1 MNNRRQNERE
11 GRKAE
16 RRVANYLR
24 LRGYKVLEERFKTPH
39 GEVDLIVRKGSTLAF
54 VEVKQR
60 ATQRAIDESMTWRG
74 EQRIIDSAEI
84 WIEKNFAQLPTDFEM
99 RFDFASIIGPVS
111 KLCRVTYLKAAFRPD
126 A

>member
-1 MNNRRQNERE
+1 MNNRRQSERE

-60 ATQRAIDESMTWRG
+60 ATQRAIDESMTCRG

-84 WIEKNFAQLPTDFEM
+84 WVERNFAQLPENFEM

-111 KLCRVTYLKAAFRPD
+111 PLSRVTYLKGAFLPE
-126 A
+126 

>member
-84 WIEKNFAQLPTDFEM
+84 WVEKNFTQLPMNFEM

-111 KLCRVTYLKAAFRPD
+111 PLCRVTYLKAAFRPD

>member
-1 MNNRRQNERE
+1 MNNRRQSERE

-16 RRVANYLR
+16 RRVATYLR
-24 LRGYKVLEERFKTPH
+24 LRGYKVLEERFKTNY
-39 GEVDLIVRKGSTLAF
+39 GEVDLIARKGKTLAF

-84 WIEKNFAQLPTDFEM
+84 WVERNFAQLPENFEM
-99 RFDFASIIGPVS
+99 RFDFAAIIGPVS
-111 KLCRVTYLKAAFRPD
+111 PLSRVTYLEGAFLPEQ
-126 A
+126 